1 MWENDEARNSKA
13 GTTSLFGIR
22 ALSLFRHSSFVIRYL
37 VMAYLDQF
45 LSVIVKHG
53 GSDLHIGVGQPPKMR
68 MHGDIMPIRADPVTH
83 EEATRMMSEIS
94 GPHNWEIFEQRGD
107 LDFAYEM
114 DEASRF
120 RSNYFKQSNGYGAVF
135 RLIPTKIATL
145 EQLGIPLVVREFAN
159 FRGGLVLVTGP
170 TGSGKT
176 TTQAAL
182 IDYINQNFSKHVVTI
197 EEPIEF
203 VHNNK
208 RSTITQREVPGN
220 STSFAAALKAA
231 LREDT
236 DIVLV
241 GEMRD
246 LETISLALTAAETG
260 LLVFGTLHTNNAR
273 KTVDRMVDVFPA
285 DRQPQ
290 ARAMLAN
297 SLRGVVAQLLLKRAD
312 RPGRIAVNEILI
324 SNAAVAA
331 IIREGA
337 TQKLQ
342 DVIVSGRA
350 QGMQFMDDTIWAL
363 LEKGIVSPHEA
374 FMKAID
380 KGRFKPFLSAE
391 EEALANA
398 AGAAPEDEKRAR
410 GDFVKPTGARAANR
424 AVR

>member
-1 MWENDEARNSKA
+1 
-13 GTTSLFGIR
+13 
-22 ALSLFRHSSFVIRYL
+22 
-37 VMAYLDQF
+37 MAELDRF

-53 GSDLHIGVGQPPKMR
+53 GSDLHIGEGQPPKMR
-68 MHGDIMPIRADPVTH
+68 VHGDIMPIRDEPISH
-83 EEATRMMSEIS
+83 EEATRMLSEVS
-94 GPHNWEIFEQRGD
+94 GPRNWEIFEQRGD

-120 RSNYFKQSNGYGAVF
+120 RSNYFKQSDGYGAAF

-145 EQLGIPLVVREFAN
+145 EELGIPLVVKEFAN
-159 FRGGLVLVTGP
+159 VRGGLVLITGP

-182 IDYINQNFSKHVVTI
+182 IDHINQNFAKHVVTI

-203 VHNNK
+203 VHDNK
-208 RSTITQREVPGN
+208 QSTITQREVPEN
-220 STSFAAALKAA
+220 SSSFAAGLKAA
-231 LREDT
+231 LREDA

-246 LETISLALTAAETG
+246 LETVSLALTAAETG

-285 DRQPQ
+285 DRQSQ

-324 SNAAVAA
+324 ANAAVAA

-350 QGMQFMDDTIWAL
+350 QGMQFMDDAIWAL
-363 LEKGIVSPHEA
+363 FEKGIVSAHEA

-380 KGRFKPFLSAE
+380 KGRFKPLLSPEDAV
-391 EEALANA
+391 LADA
-398 AGAAPEDEKRAR
+398 AGSVREDEKQRLP
-410 GDFVKPTGARAANR
+410 GDFVKPVAAHARTATR
-424 AVR
+424 

>member
-1 MWENDEARNSKA
+1 
-13 GTTSLFGIR
+13 
-22 ALSLFRHSSFVIRYL
+22 
-37 VMAYLDQF
+37 
-45 LSVIVKHG
+45 
-53 GSDLHIGVGQPPKMR
+53 
-68 MHGDIMPIRADPVTH
+68 MPIRAEPISR
-83 EEATRMMSEIS
+83 EEAVQTMSEIC
-94 GPHNWEIFEQRGD
+94 GARNWELFEQRGD

-120 RSNYFKQSNGYGAVF
+120 RSNYFKQSNGYGATF
-135 RLIPTKIATL
+135 RLIPTRIATL
-145 EQLGIPLVVREFAN
+145 EELGIPVVVKEFAN
-159 FRGGLVLVTGP
+159 LRGGLVLVTGP

-182 IDYINQNFSKHVVTI
+182 IDYINQNFAKHVVTI

-203 VHNNK
+203 VHENK
-208 RSTITQREVPGN
+208 RSTITQREVPAD
-220 STSFAAALKAA
+220 SSSFAAALKAA

-236 DIVLV
+236 DMVLV

-246 LETISLALTAAETG
+246 LETVSLALTAAETG

-324 SNAAVAA
+324 ANAAVAA

-342 DVIVSGRA
+342 DVIVSGKA
-350 QGMQFMDDTIWAL
+350 QGMQFMDDAIWAL

-380 KGRFKPFLSAE
+380 KNRFSPFLSPE
-391 EEALANA
+391 EEALGNA
-398 AGAAPEDEKRAR
+398 AGSVRNDERR
-410 GDFVKPTGARAANR
+410 LPGNFVKPPSTRARIGTR
-424 AVR
+424 

>member
-1 MWENDEARNSKA
+1 
-13 GTTSLFGIR
+13 
-22 ALSLFRHSSFVIRYL
+22 
-37 VMAYLDQF
+37 MAELDRF
-45 LSVIVKHG
+45 LNVIVKHG
-53 GSDLHIGVGQPPKMR
+53 GSDLHIGEGQPPKMR
-68 MHGDIMPIRADPVTH
+68 VHGDIMPIRDEPISH
-83 EEATRMMSEIS
+83 EEATRMLSEVC
-94 GPHNWEIFEQRGD
+94 GPRNWEIFEQRGD

-120 RSNYFKQSNGYGAVF
+120 RSNYFKQSNGYGAAF

-145 EQLGIPLVVREFAN
+145 EELGIPLVVKEFAN
-159 FRGGLVLVTGP
+159 VRGGLVLITGP

-176 TTQAAL
+176 TTQAGL
-182 IDYINQNFSKHVVTI
+182 IDHINQNFAKHVVTI

-203 VHNNK
+203 VHDNK
-208 RSTITQREVPGN
+208 QSTITQREVPEN
-220 STSFAAALKAA
+220 SSSFTAGLKAA
-231 LREDT
+231 LREDA

-246 LETISLALTAAETG
+246 LETVSLALTAAETG

-285 DRQPQ
+285 DRQAQ

-297 SLRGVVAQLLLKRAD
+297 SLRGVVAQLLLKRSD

-324 SNAAVAA
+324 ATAAVAA

-350 QGMQFMDDTIWAL
+350 QGMQFMDDAIWAL

-380 KGRFKPFLSAE
+380 KGRFKPLLSPE

-398 AGAAPEDEKRAR
+398 AGSVREDEK
-410 GDFVKPTGARAANR
+410 GIPGNFVKAPGARAR
-424 AVR
+424 VGTH

>member
-1 MWENDEARNSKA
+1 
-13 GTTSLFGIR
+13 
-22 ALSLFRHSSFVIRYL
+22 
-37 VMAYLDQF
+37 MAYLDQ
-45 LSVIVKHG
+45 LLNIIVRQG
-53 GSDLHIGVGQPPKMR
+53 GSDLHISEGEPPKIR
-68 MHGDIMPIRADPVTH
+68 KHGDIMPMRADPVTH
-83 EEATRMMSEIS
+83 DEAVRMLSEVCGS
-94 GPHNWEIFEQRGD
+94 GNWELFEQRGD

-120 RSNYFKQSNGYGAVF
+120 RTNYFKQTNGYAAAF
-135 RLIPTKIATL
+135 RLIPTKIASL
-145 EQLGIPLVVREFAN
+145 EELGIPVVVKEFAEL
-159 FRGGLVLVTGP
+159 RGGLVLVTGP

-182 IDYINQNFSKHVVTI
+182 VDYINENFSRHVVTI

-203 VHNNK
+203 VHDNK
-208 RSTITQREVPGN
+208 QSTITQREVPTD
-220 STSFAAALKAA
+220 SKSFPDALKAA

-236 DIVLV
+236 DIVLL

-273 KTVDRMVDVFPA
+273 KTIDRMVDVFSA
-285 DRQPQ
+285 DRQAQ

-297 SLRGVVAQLLLKRAD
+297 SLRGVVAQLLLKRCD
-312 RPGRIAVNEILI
+312 RPGRIAVNEVLI
-324 SNAAVAA
+324 ANPAVAA

-342 DVIVSGRA
+342 DVIISGRA
-350 QGMQFMDDTIWAL
+350 QGMQFMDDAIWAL

-380 KGRFKPFLSAE
+380 KNRFKDFLSP
-391 EEALANA
+391 EEAHLGDA
-398 AGAAPEDEKRAR
+398 AGAIDERERPSTRAKRLAERAPLAQ
-410 GDFVKPTGARAANR
+410 KP
-424 AVR
+424 VR